1 MGNLSSESRL
11 ARLQNFEGL
20 MLTDRTYNLVIGLTL
35 TVGVLIDMA
44 MAYYLAL
51 PILRMN
57 YLLILIVY
65 FIGSLGCTFVIYRSK
80 NPAVSFAGF
89 VGLSASMGLL
99 LTYFLTAFAL
109 ADVRTAFTM
118 TAAAVVLMVVLATV
132 FPGFFLSIGRG
143 LGIALLVTIVV
154 EVVATLILRRSMGIF
169 DYLVVLIFCG
179 YLGYDWARAQQFPK
193 TLDNAIDSAADIYV
207 DIVNLFIRILSILGR
222 RKD

>member
-57 YLLILIVY
+57 YLFILIVY

-118 TAAAVVLMVVLATV
+118 TAAAVVLMVALATV

>member
-57 YLLILIVY
+57 YLFILIVY
-65 FIGSLGCTFVIYRSK
+65 FIGSLGCPFVIYRSK

-118 TAAAVVLMVVLATV
+118 TAAAVVLMVALATV
-132 FPGFFLSIGRG
+132 FPGFFLSVGRG

-222 RKD
+222 RKN

>member
-57 YLLILIVY
+57 YLFILIVY

-118 TAAAVVLMVVLATV
+118 TAAAVVLMVALATV

-222 RKD
+222 RKN